1 MANLD
6 VLQMRPSSWNLR
18 GPVMW
23 IVVWGV
29 SAGGGTQGV
38 LGEDEVWRRMD
49 EDEGIVVVVEGWL
62 WGIGEEERS
71 GW

>member
-1 MANLD
+1 
-6 VLQMRPSSWNLR
+6 
-18 GPVMW
+18 MW
-23 IVVWGV
+23 IVVWGI

-49 EDEGIVVVVEGWL
+49 EDEGVVVVVEGWL